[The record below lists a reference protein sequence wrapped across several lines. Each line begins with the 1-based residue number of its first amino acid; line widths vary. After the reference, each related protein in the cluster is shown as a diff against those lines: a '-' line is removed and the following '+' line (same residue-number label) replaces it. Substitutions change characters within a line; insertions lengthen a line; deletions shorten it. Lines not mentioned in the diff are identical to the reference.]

1 MTAFVIWLKTHRPDP
16 GLAPALGVSLLL
28 AACGQSSPPQADL
41 PAPTPAPEVAASP
54 AAPQPSGL
62 TPLPSANQV
71 LASLPIGRDDPFAE
85 ATPVVAPG
93 DSRAQAAAP
102 PPPPP
107 NFRFSGV
114 LRVGSTPQ
122 ALVQVGDQIGA
133 VCIGADGRCVGSGQD
148 SLLPDGWGVTAIDVD
163 RGELTLDY
171 RGQKLVE
178 EL

>member
-1 MTAFVIWLKTHRPDP
+1 VIWLKTHRPDQ
-16 GLAPALGVSLLL
+16 GLAPALGAALLL

-41 PAPTPAPEVAASP
+41 PTPTPAPEVAASP

-71 LASLPIGRDDPFAE
+71 LASLPIGRIDPFAP
-85 ATPVVAPG
+85 ATPVAAPG
-93 DSRAQAAAP
+93 DPRVQAAAP
-102 PPPPP
+102 LALPAD
-107 NFRFSGV
+107 FRFSGV

-163 RGELTLDY
+163 RGRLTLR
-171 RGQKLVE
+171 RGSQSITTDL
-178 EL
+178 

>member
-1 MTAFVIWLKTHRPDP
+1 MIWLKTHRPKQ
-16 GLAPALGVSLLL
+16 GLAPSLGAALLL

-41 PAPTPAPEVAASP
+41 PAATRPPEVSASTP
-54 AAPQPSGL
+54 APQPSGL

-71 LASLPIGRDDPFAE
+71 FASLPIGRVDPFAP
-85 ATPVVAPG
+85 ATPVVDPR
-93 DSRAQAAAP
+93 DPRVQAAAP
-102 PPPPP
+102 LALPAD
-107 NFRFSGV
+107 FRFSGV

-133 VCIGADGRCVGSGQD
+133 VCIGADGRCAGSDQA

-163 RGELTLDY
+163 SGELTLDY
-171 RGQKLVE
+171 RGQKRVE